1 MRLWPSPR
9 EDRRGV
15 WARGER
21 AAARVMRRAGCR
33 VIARNLRLGPGEIDL
48 LCFDR
53 RTGEFVVVEVKA
65 RIDRGDGRRPEDAI
79 TAAKKRKLV
88 QLVRALQREDR
99 VRGRPIRVDMVA
111 VTFAPGR
118 RWAVEVRRYERAV
131 RDDAGVAP
139 GSARARR

>member
-21 AAARVMRRAGCR
+21 AAARVMRSAGCR

-53 RTGEFVVVEVKA
+53 RAGEFVVVEVKA

-99 VRGRPIRVDMVA
+99 VRGRPIRVDVVA

-118 RWAVEVRRYERAV
+118 RRAVEVRRYERAV
-131 RDDAGVAP
+131 RDDTGVAP